1 MSAHLSKVINEFNWM
16 AKFSKNGREIDPRNL
31 TISDATAL
39 FRFIDCELSPEHLT
53 MDGERSSVQVMNR
66 QSMLDGA
73 TTALQRKGFR
83 MPADTWNM

>member
-1 MSAHLSKVINEFNWM
+1 MSAHLSKVIQEFNWT
-16 AKFSKNGREIDPRNL
+16 AKFSKNVHEIDSRNI

-39 FRFIDCELSPEHLT
+39 FLFIDSELSPEHLT
-53 MDGERSSVQVMNR
+53 MDGERSSVQVMAR

-83 MPADTWNM
+83 MPSGTFNI